1 MRHSTYGPPR
11 DFTNSSSRCQV
22 ARDISTTSK
31 LCAELVAPVTHPFV
45 RNRYTALEQQF
56 INSGQLMMID
66 GKRKP

>member
-1 MRHSTYGPPR
+1 
-11 DFTNSSSRCQV
+11 V